1 MSPFPSWI
9 FATLLDKSSRR
20 AHTCGIVILNFPGLA
35 QQLSCSDALMA
46 DTCVIRAI
54 LILQSTSNSGHPQR
68 LGALSSLQGHG
79 RPVQAPQN
87 PTCATVV
94 SYVSWVARPVEVL
107 WHICDMPCLSVI
119 AKLSTRRLPFQSHSQ
134 CLYITCPLYICPA
147 RVSNQSSRSNITA
160 WFCAKQQLSEPRI
173 PQQIS
178 GSVIAV
184 TGAASLGHWLS
195 QAFWYDQTSI
205 NVATWPNE
213 VVSKEKRDC
222 HLWPDK

>member
-46 DTCVIRAI
+46 DTCVYIYTYTSIYFKQWTSSTTRRSQFLAGTRAPCTS
-54 LILQSTSNSGHPQR
+54 STEPHLRHSGVICVMSR
-68 LGALSSLQGHG
+68 EASWG
-79 RPVQAPQN
+79 
-87 PTCATVV
+87 TVT
-94 SYVSWVARPVEVL
+94 YL
-107 WHICDMPCLSVI
+107 WHAMPLSDRQTLDE
-119 AKLSTRRLPFQSHSQ
+119 ARLSFQSHSQ
-134 CLYITCPLYICPA
+134 CLCIMCPLYICPA

-195 QAFWYDQTSI
+195 QAFWYDQASI

-222 HLWPDK
+222 HLWPDR